1 MPITVEQKWQG
12 AQVDNETITSEYVVS
27 GTTDEFAAQAALD
40 AYAAVLVGALVKQNA
55 RITGRISEDK
65 WDGEVSW
72 GKIEPP
78 QTGESVLSFDTS
90 GGQAHIT
97 QSLGTVAYAPF
108 GQIPPDFHGAI
119 GVTENSVEGVD
130 IPYGGFN
137 FSYTHYFD
145 PALIT
150 NAYLLTLAALSYHV
164 NNAPFKGFAAGEV
177 LYLYATG
184 SQRGQDQWEISYKF
198 SASPNAVGL
207 SIGNITGI
215 AKGGHQYL
223 WARYQDVEDTTAK
236 RLVKRPIAAYVEQVY
251 QYGNLALLGIGV

>member
-12 AQVDNETITSEYVVS
+12 AQVDNQTISSEYIVS

-40 AYAAVLVGALVKQNA
+40 SYAAVLVGSLVKQNA
-55 RITGRISEDK
+55 RITGRISEDR
-65 WDGEVSW
+65 WEGEVSW
-72 GKIEPP
+72 GLIEPP
-78 QTGESVLSFDTS
+78 QTGESLLSFDTS

-97 QSLGTVAYAPF
+97 QSLGTVGYAPL
-108 GQIPPDFHGAI
+108 GQTPPNFYGAI

-130 IPYGGFN
+130 IPFGGFN

-145 PALIT
+145 ASAVT
-150 NAYLLTLAALSYHV
+150 NAYLLTLSALSYHV

-177 LYLYATG
+177 LYLYASG

-198 SASPNAVGL
+198 TASPNAIGLTVG
-207 SIGNITGI
+207 SITGI
-215 AKGGHQYL
+215 AKPGHHYL
-223 WARYQDVEDTTAK
+223 WTRYQDVEDTTAK

-251 QYGNLALLGIGV
+251 EYADLSLLGIGV